1 MPGTLDGGPT
11 PCGTSGSQKRG
22 IVNLLSDFS
31 SSRPVCDT
39 RYRHIPSPHRY
50 KHHRVPAELISHS
63 VWRYFHFCLSSRDVE
78 ALLLARDIT
87 VTDEAIRKWGRK
99 FGQPSANQLHRRR
112 PVPP

>member
-1 MPGTLDGGPT
+1 MTA
-11 PCGTSGSQKRG
+11 
-22 IVNLLSDFS
+22 S
-31 SSRPVCDT
+31 SSLHAGDIRWRPNAVWDIREPKTGHCQF
-39 RYRHIPSPHRY
+39 IEPHRY